1 MSASEVLVT
10 GGTGALGRRIVER
23 FEGAGVGSRVFSR
36 SGSPG
41 TYKGDLIT
49 GEGLEQAVSGV
60 DTIVHCASSPSARPA
75 RLTWREPSG
84 CSRSPRGPASRTWC
98 ISP

>member
-10 GGTGALGRRIVER
+10 GGTWALGCRVVER
-23 FEGAGVGSRVFSR
+23 FEGAGVGSRVLSR
-36 SGSPG
+36 SGRPG

-60 DTIVHCASSPSARPA
+60 DTIVHCASSPFRRARQTDVEGTKLLLA
-75 RLTWREPSG
+75 VAAGTG
-84 CSRSPRGPASRTWC
+84 V
-98 ISP
+98 